1 MVLGAACACHT
12 RSLVAQPN
20 TSLTWHILWYLPMFT
35 LTWQTFCNV
44 YQLFLDVW
52 LNIVATPVNTPNQNR
67 YLLFSL
73 ISRCHGVLLAS
84 YHVYSHLTHIF
95 RCLPIVSWCLTQH
108 CFYIRPDIESKT
120 AAVSYHTFCVNM
132 PDFGPTHNV
141 HDLKSRLS
149 LISLF
154 FGQTFVYIRYMV
166 VVLPQPSS
174 GFTVLIHSPM

>member
-20 TSLTWHILWYLPMFT
+20 TSLTWHILWHLPMFT
-35 LTWQTFCNV
+35 LTWQTFCDV

-52 LNIVATPVNTPNQNR
+52 LNIVATPVNTPNRNR
-67 YLLFSL
+67 YLLLSL

-108 CFYIRPDIESKT
+108 CFYIRPDIQSKPPPSRIT
-120 AAVSYHTFCVNM
+120 HFALTCQILGPHTMFMIWKVVC
-132 PDFGPTHNV
+132 H
-141 HDLKSRLS
+141 
-149 LISLF
+149 LF
-154 FGQTFVYIRYMV
+154 LCSFGQTFVYIRYMV

-174 GFTVLIHSPM
+174 GFIVLSHSPM